1 MKKRIKLT
9 YTKVITIGFAL
20 LIFIGAFLLMLP
32 IASKSGDWTPFTNA
46 LFTSTSATCVTGLIV
61 YDTFSH
67 WSVFG
72 QFTILTLIQIGGL
85 GFMTI
90 ITMFSFLLKR
100 RIGLRERRLLME
112 SSGSTELKGVLRM
125 VKKILYGT
133 FITEAAGALLLSI
146 RFIPKMGV
154 LKGVYNAVFHSVSA
168 FCNAGF
174 DLMGRF
180 EPYSSLTHF
189 SGDVVVNLTICA
201 LIIVGGVGF
210 IVWNDIF
217 TLRAKVRK
225 YSLHSKIV
233 LVTTVALL
241 LSGTLLFYLFERG
254 GVLAEM
260 PEYKKWLVSF
270 FQAVTPRTAGFNTTD
285 LSRISHSSVVMFCVL
300 MFIGGSPGST
310 AGGVKTTTFAVLILS
325 AVTSAR
331 RSSSITVFKK
341 RLEEK
346 TAGQASA
353 VVVIYM
359 FALVAAIMIMCAAEP
374 FSLKYIVFEAV
385 SAMGTVGVTMGITPS
400 LTILSK
406 YIIIFL
412 MYAGRIGGLTLMLTL
427 AEKRKQVAVKRP
439 VEQILIG

>member
-20 LIFIGAFLLMLP
+20 LILIGAFLLMLP

-233 LVTTVALL
+233 LVTTAALL
-241 LSGTLLFYLFERG
+241 LSGTLLFYLFEHG

-285 LSRISHSSVVMFCVL
+285 LSRMSHSSVVMFCVL

-310 AGGVKTTTFAVLILS
+310 AGGVKTTTFAVLVLS

-331 RSSSITVFKK
+331 LSSSITVFKK

-346 TAGQASA
+346 TARQACA
-353 VVVIYM
+353 VVVVYM
-359 FALVAAIMIMCAAEP
+359 FALVAAIMIMCVAEP

>member
-1 MKKRIKLT
+1 MKKRMKLT

-20 LIFIGAFLLMLP
+20 LILLGAFLLMLP
-32 IASKSGDWTPFTNA
+32 IASKSGEWTPFTNA

-67 WSVFG
+67 WSMFG
-72 QFTILTLIQIGGL
+72 QITILTLIQIGGL

-112 SSGSTELKGVLRM
+112 SSGSPELKGVIRM
-125 VKKILYGT
+125 IRKILYGT
-133 FITEAAGALLLSI
+133 FLTEAVGAILLSI
-146 RFIPKMGV
+146 RFIPKMGL
-154 LKGVYNAVFHSVSA
+154 LKGIYNAVFHSVSA

-180 EPYSSLTHF
+180 EPFSSLTHF
-189 SGDVVVNLTICA
+189 YDDILVNLTVCG

-217 TLRAKVRK
+217 TLRTKFSK

-233 LVTTVALL
+233 LVTTGALL
-241 LSGTLLFYLFERG
+241 LLGTVLFYIFERK
-254 GVLAEM
+254 GVLADM
-260 PEYKKWLVSF
+260 PEHKRVLVSF
-270 FQAVTPRTAGFNTTD
+270 FQSVTPRTAGFNTAD
-285 LSRISHSSVVMFCVL
+285 LSALSNSSVIIFCIL

-310 AGGVKTTTFAVLILS
+310 AGGVKTTTFAVLVLS

-346 TAGQASA
+346 TARQASA
-353 VVVIYM
+353 VVVTYVL
-359 FALVAAIMIMCAAEP
+359 ALSVAIMVMCAVEP
-374 FSLKYIVFEAV
+374 FSLKQIVFEAV
-385 SAMGTVGVTMGITPS
+385 SAMGTVGVTMGITPE
-400 LTILSK
+400 LTTTSK
-406 YIIIFL
+406 YIIILL

-439 VEQILIG
+439 VEQVLIG

>member
-1 MKKRIKLT
+1 MKKRMKLT

-20 LIFIGAFLLMLP
+20 LILLGAFLLMLP
-32 IASKSGDWTPFTNA
+32 IASKSGEWTPFTNA

-67 WSVFG
+67 WSLFG
-72 QFTILTLIQIGGL
+72 QTVIITLIQIGGL

-112 SSGSTELKGVLRM
+112 SSGSPELKGVIRM
-125 VKKILYGT
+125 IRKILYGT
-133 FITEAAGALLLSI
+133 FITEAVGAVLLSI
-146 RFIPKMGV
+146 RFIPRMGV
-154 LKGVYNAVFHSVSA
+154 LRGIYNAVFHSVSA

-180 EPYSSLTHF
+180 EAFSSLTLF
-189 SGDVVVNLTICA
+189 YDDILVNLTICG
-201 LIIVGGVGF
+201 LIIIGGVGF

-217 TLRAKVRK
+217 TLRTKLSK
-225 YSLHSKIV
+225 YSLHSKVVI
-233 LVTTVALL
+233 VTTGVLILL
-241 LSGTLLFYLFERG
+241 GTLLFYIFERK
-254 GVLAEM
+254 GVLADM
-260 PEYKKWLVSF
+260 PEYKRILVSF
-270 FQAVTPRTAGFNTTD
+270 FQSVTARTAGFNTAD
-285 LSRISHSSVVMFCVL
+285 LSAISHSAVVIFCML

-310 AGGVKTTTFAVLILS
+310 AGGVKTTTFAVLVLS
-325 AVTSAR
+325 AVASAR

-346 TAGQASA
+346 TARQASA
-353 VVVIYM
+353 VVVIYVL
-359 FALVAAIMIMCAAEP
+359 ALSAAIMVMCAAEP
-374 FSLKYIVFEAV
+374 FSLKEIVFEAV
-385 SAMGTVGVTMGITPS
+385 SAMGTVGVTMGITPE
-400 LTILSK
+400 LTVISK
-406 YIIIFL
+406 YIIILL

-439 VEQILIG
+439 SEQVLIG

>member
-20 LIFIGAFLLMLP
+20 LILLGAFLLMLP
-32 IASKSGDWTPFTNA
+32 VSSKTGEWTPFTNA

-67 WSVFG
+67 WSLFG
-72 QFTILTLIQIGGL
+72 QLTIITLIQIGGL

-112 SSGSTELKGVLRM
+112 SSGSLELKGVIRM
-125 VKKILYGT
+125 IRKILYGT
-133 FITEAAGALLLSI
+133 FLTEAVGAVLLSI
-146 RFIPKMGV
+146 RFVPKMG
-154 LKGVYNAVFHSVSA
+154 LLRGIYNAVFHSVSA

-174 DLMGRF
+174 DLMGRY
-180 EPYSSLTHF
+180 EPFSSLTLF
-189 SGDVVVNLTICA
+189 YDDILVNLTICA
-201 LIIVGGVGF
+201 LVIIGGVGF

-217 TLRAKVRK
+217 TLRQKLSK

-233 LVTTVALL
+233 LVTTVSLL
-241 LSGTLLFYLFERG
+241 LIGTVLFYLFERQ
-254 GVLAEM
+254 GVLADM
-260 PEYKKWLVSF
+260 PEYKRWIVSF
-270 FQAVTPRTAGFNTTD
+270 FQSVTPRTAGFNTAD
-285 LSRISHSSVVMFCVL
+285 LSAISPSTVVIFCIL

-310 AGGVKTTTFAVLILS
+310 AGGVKTTTFAVLVLS
-325 AVTSAR
+325 TFTSAR
-331 RSSSITVFKK
+331 RSSYITVFKK

-346 TAGQASA
+346 TARQASA
-353 VVVIYM
+353 VVVTYV
-359 FALVAAIMIMCAAEP
+359 LVLAVAIMIMCAVEP
-374 FSLKYIVFEAV
+374 FSMTSVVFEAV
-385 SAMGTVGVTMGITPS
+385 SAMGTVGVTMGITPELS
-400 LTILSK
+400 ALSK
-406 YIIIFL
+406 YIIMLL

-439 VEQILIG
+439 AEQVLIG

>member
-20 LIFIGAFLLMLP
+20 LILIGAFLLMLP

-233 LVTTVALL
+233 LVTTAALL

-285 LSRISHSSVVMFCVL
+285 LSRMSHSSVVMFCVL

-331 RSSSITVFKK
+331 LSSSITVFKK

-346 TAGQASA
+346 TARQACA
-353 VVVIYM
+353 VVVVYM

>member
-1 MKKRIKLT
+1 MKKRMKLT

-20 LIFIGAFLLMLP
+20 LILLGAFLLMLP
-32 IASKSGDWTPFTNA
+32 ISSKTGEWTPFTNA

-67 WSVFG
+67 WSLFG
-72 QFTILTLIQIGGL
+72 QLTIITLIQIGGL

-112 SSGSTELKGVLRM
+112 SSGSLELKGVIRM
-125 VKKILYGT
+125 IRKILYGT
-133 FITEAAGALLLSI
+133 FLTEAVGAILLSI
-146 RFIPKMGV
+146 RFIPKMG
-154 LKGVYNAVFHSVSA
+154 LLRGIYNAVFHSVSA

-174 DLMGRF
+174 DLMGRY
-180 EPYSSLTHF
+180 EPFSSLTLF
-189 SGDVVVNLTICA
+189 YDDILVNFTICT

-217 TLRAKVRK
+217 TLRQKLSK

-233 LVTTVALL
+233 LVITGALL
-241 LSGTLLFYLFERG
+241 AVGTVLFYLFERQ
-254 GVLAEM
+254 GVLADM
-260 PEYKKWLVSF
+260 PEYKRWIVSF
-270 FQAVTPRTAGFNTTD
+270 FQSVTPRTAGFNTAD
-285 LSRISHSSVVMFCVL
+285 LSAISHSTVVIFCIL

-346 TAGQASA
+346 TARQASA
-353 VVVIYM
+353 VVVTYV
-359 FALVAAIMIMCAAEP
+359 LVLAAAIMIMCAAEP
-374 FSLKYIVFEAV
+374 FSMSSIVFEAI
-385 SAMGTVGVTMGITPS
+385 SAMGTVGVTMGITPELS
-400 LTILSK
+400 AVSK
-406 YIIIFL
+406 YIIILL

-439 VEQILIG
+439 AEQVLIG